1 MGRLTDFVWRSDF
14 FPRKLSF
21 TREGKI
27 VFVVSVGL
35 GIAAVNTGN
44 NLLYMVFGLSL
55 ALIVI
60 SGVLS
65 ESNLRGLRCS
75 ALPEIRPV
83 AGRPATAALTVTSRR
98 PRFPA
103 FSIEAWP
110 MVEGAQSDPARFL
123 DVRPGQSLEGACR
136 LTFARRGVYPLRG
149 MVLSTSFP
157 FSFFIKSLILP
168 ATGRILVHPRVHP
181 LRAED
186 LPPASEGEEE
196 HRPVAGRGSE
206 FFGVRE
212 FRDGDNPRHLLHRR
226 SAGRVEPVVREFEQA
241 GSRAVWIALVNATTP
256 GEGGAERVER
266 AIEKSASLA
275 VHLLD
280 AGRTVGLATVSG
292 AVSPGSGSAQ
302 GGRILDFLAT
312 LPSLEMNPPGIDEP
326 IQAALATDS
335 RAFVAWVRP

>member
-1 MGRLTDFVWRSDF
+1 MGRLSEFVWRSEF

-35 GIAAVNTGN
+35 GVAAVNTGN
-44 NLLYMVFGLSL
+44 NLLYLVFGISL

-60 SGVLS
+60 SGLLS

-75 ALPEIRPV
+75 DLPVVRPT
-83 AGRPATAALTVTSRR
+83 AGQPAAAALTVTSRR

-110 MVEGAQSDPARFL
+110 MVDGAETDPARFL
-123 DVRPGQSLEGACR
+123 DVRPGASLEGACR
-136 LTFARRGVYPLRG
+136 LTFPRRGEFLVRG
-149 MVLSTSFP
+149 MVLSTAFP
-157 FSFFIKSLILP
+157 FSFFRKSLILP
-168 ATGRILVHPRVHP
+168 ASGRVLVHPRVHR

-196 HRPVAGRGSE
+196 HRPVAGRGQE
-206 FFGVRE
+206 FFGVRD
-212 FRDGDNPRHLLHRR
+212 FRQGDNPRHLLHRR
-226 SAGRVEPVVREFEQA
+226 SAGRLDPVVREFEQA
-241 GSRAVWIALVNATTP
+241 GSRAVWIALVNALPP

-266 AIEKSASLA
+266 AIEKAASLA
-275 VHLLD
+275 IHLVD
-280 AGRTVGLATVSG
+280 AGRTVGLASVGG
-292 AVSPGSGSAQ
+292 AVSPGSGAAQ
-302 GGRILDFLAT
+302 ASRILDFLAT
-312 LPSLEMNPPGIDEP
+312 LPSLEMNPPGVEEP
-326 IQAALATDS
+326 IRAILGTDP